1 MINHVMCLNSS
12 SENALSF
19 FMPFSFQIKLKE
31 IFETPAE
38 ISLVLELVTGGRI
51 VWQVS
56 SPGGKVLHAN
66 NGWLSCELHA
76 VHWHFSPEL

>member
-1 MINHVMCLNSS
+1 MFAFLQW
-12 SENALSF
+12 NALSF
-19 FMPFSFQIKLKE
+19 FHAIFCQIKLKE

-38 ISLVLELVTGGRI
+38 ISLVLELVTGGELFDRS
-51 VWQVS
+51 VHR
-56 SPGGKVLHAN
+56 GGKLLHAN